1 MVLATATGECIHAGG
16 GGRRHGG
23 STWSNARGGELVPW
37 DAPFLRTFQNAF
49 GFRGRLIRLWTI
61 ALELT
66 FVGPVL
72 PIGLEHSFSS
82 VRGRR

>member
-23 STWSNARGGELVPW
+23 STRYNAIGGELVPW
-37 DAPFLRTFQNAF
+37 DTPFLRPFQNAF
-49 GFRGRLIRLWTI
+49 DLRGRLIRLRTI

-66 FVGPVL
+66 FVDPVL
-72 PIGLEHSFSS
+72 PIGLEH
-82 VRGRR
+82 